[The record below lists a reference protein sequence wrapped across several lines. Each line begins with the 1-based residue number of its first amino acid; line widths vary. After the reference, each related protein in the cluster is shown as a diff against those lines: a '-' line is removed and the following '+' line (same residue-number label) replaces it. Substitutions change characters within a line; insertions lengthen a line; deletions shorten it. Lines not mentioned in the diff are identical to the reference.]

1 MLVDRSATRIAALF
15 ALALVVGSSVAC
27 GGSAKTAPTP
37 DPFAGLYTATGG
49 GGALAAVQA
58 LTKRF
63 SDLHPGVNWQVDET
77 GSDAGINLAAAGQ
90 VDFGFVSRA
99 LTVAESPK
107 LKTLNIGLSGTGV
120 IVNSANP
127 LKNLTKDQV
136 RRIFS
141 GEIKNW
147 SEVGWEDLE
156 IKVFIREANAA
167 TRTTFESYFFGGR
180 ATYTKDASEVF
191 ELEQTL
197 KAVGSFRASIGMA
210 TSSSRT
216 ANEPTVHLLSID
228 NIFPSPE
235 NLVNGSYKIGRPL
248 MIVFLPDESKLKP
261 AVRAFLDFV
270 RSPEGQA
277 VAAGAS

>member
-1 MLVDRSATRIAALF
+1 MDRSATRIAALF
-15 ALALVVGSSVAC
+15 ALALVVGTSVAC
-27 GGSAKTAPTP
+27 GGSAKPAPTP
-37 DPFAGLYTATGG
+37 DPLAGLYTATGG

-99 LTVAESPK
+99 LTAAESPK

>member
-1 MLVDRSATRIAALF
+1 MNRIAALF
-15 ALALVVGSSVAC
+15 ASALVAATASVC
-27 GGSAKTAPTP
+27 GGRIAAPTP

-63 SDLHPGVNWQVDET
+63 SELHPGVNWQLDET
-77 GSDAGINLAAAGQ
+77 GSDAGINLAASSQ
-90 VDFGFVSRA
+90 VDFGFVSRP
-99 LTVAESPK
+99 LTPAENAK
-107 LKTLNIGLSGTGV
+107 LTTLNIGLSGTGV

-127 LKNLTKDQV
+127 LKNLTKEQV
-136 RRIFS
+136 RRIFV
-141 GEIKNW
+141 GDIKNW
-147 SEVGWEDLE
+147 SDLGWENLE
-156 IKVFIREANAA
+156 IKVFIREAKAA
-167 TRTTFESYFFGGR
+167 TRTTFESYFFGGP
-180 ATYTKDASEVF
+180 AIYTKDASEVF

-216 ANEPTVHLLSID
+216 ATDPGVHLLSID
-228 NIFPSPE
+228 NVYPSPE
-235 NLVNGSYKIGRPL
+235 NLVNGNYKIGRPL
-248 MIVFLPDESKLKP
+248 MLVFLPDESRLKP
-261 AVRAFLDFV
+261 GVRAFLEFV